1 MNHRCKRPFHIRTAA
16 SVDPFV
22 LQVSSERVIGPAI
35 PRQHVDGIHVR
46 IEEQCRPVVATLDCA
61 DNVPGFVN
69 RYPVEAEP
77 FHFFADV
84 RSHRLFMT

>member
-1 MNHRCKRPFHIRTAA
+1 
-16 SVDPFV
+16 
-22 LQVSSERVIGPAI
+22 
-35 PRQHVDGIHVR
+35 VR

-84 RSHRLFMT
+84 RSHRLFMAQHAGDSHKFSSEFDKRLFLSTSHQIISITDCIEGAP